1 MSTDPAIE
9 AVRAARIEISREVG
23 NDPARLIE
31 HYAEL
36 QKKVR
41 ERLIRGP
48 EQPETAAQQD
58 VAPDGSGSSAAGPR
72 R

>member
-41 ERLIRGP
+41 GKRSH
-48 EQPETAAQQD
+48 PETPFSAILEIEAARC
-58 VAPDGSGSSAAGPR
+58 PSWSWSWSWS
-72 R
+72 

>member
-1 MSTDPAIE
+1 MSTDPAID

-41 ERLIRGP
+41 ERLVQGP
-48 EQPETAAQQD
+48 EQPKPAAQQD
-58 VAPDGSGSSAAGPR
+58 VAPDGA
-72 R
+72 